1 MEKPLFKNSNTF
13 SKLLQL
19 IFATFFTSLVA
30 IILIR
35 LIGVNSQNI
44 SALKISQLIL
54 SVFTFLLPPVVC
66 GFFWYESPV
75 QSYGLNKL
83 PSLKII
89 LLVILLMIF
98 VSPFIN
104 LLSYL
109 NEQMAM
115 PSFLKGMESYF
126 KNMEDSAAQLTG
138 QMLNVTTI
146 NGLMMN
152 LLVMAVVPALGEE
165 LFFRGSLL
173 NVFSEN
179 GKNKHIAVWVVAI
192 IFSLVHFQM
201 YGFIPRM
208 ILGALLGY
216 LIVWSKSLWLPIIA
230 HFINNAMA
238 VLVSFF
244 GRNNTDVKALEDI
257 GKASTYVYGIFS
269 LIISLFLFSMI
280 YFLLNQ
286 SKKRTSL
293 DD

>member
-13 SKLLQL
+13 SKLLHIL
-19 IFATFFTSLVA
+19 FATFFTSLVA

-35 LIGVNSQNI
+35 LMGVNSQDIN
-44 SALKISQLIL
+44 ALKISQLIL
-54 SVFTFLLPPVVC
+54 SIFTFLLPPVIC

-126 KNMEDSAAQLTG
+126 KTMEDSAAELTG
-138 QMLNVTTI
+138 QMLAVTTVS
-146 NGLMMN
+146 GLMLN

-179 GKNKHIAVWVVAI
+179 GKNKHIAVWVVAV

-244 GRNNTDVKALEDI
+244 GRNNAEVKALEDV

-269 LIISLFLFSMI
+269 LILSLFIFAMI
-280 YFLLNQ
+280 YFLLNK
-286 SKKRTSL
+286 SKNDFSFE
-293 DD
+293 D